1 MAVQKR
7 TISVYFFSIKENNL
21 ESGKTETNTI
31 RGNKMNKREDEG
43 QPLHLGP
50 QFQPLYPLPEAL
62 LLPSLSERTCQ
73 TPDSE
78 VP

>member
-31 RGNKMNKREDEG
+31 RGNKMNKREDE
-43 QPLHLGP
+43 HLGP